1 MLLSTKIKSMIKGW
15 EGCRLTAYKCPAGVL
30 TIGYGHTG
38 KDVKPGMKITQAQ
51 ADALFET
58 DVNNFAQKVDNR
70 LKGVPVNNN
79 QFDAI
84 TSLAYN
90 IGLTALDKSTLLKKV
105 KANPNDPS
113 IRNEFAKYNH
123 AGKVV
128 LPGLTRRRTE
138 EANHYFAS

>member
-1 MLLSTKIKSMIKGW
+1 MQLSNKIKSMIKGW
-15 EGCRLTAYKCPAGVL
+15 EGCRLTAYKCPAGVF

-38 KDVKPGMKITQAQ
+38 KDVKAGMTITQAQ
-51 ADALFET
+51 ADALFEA
-58 DVNNFAQKVDNR
+58 DVNNFAQKVETR

-90 IGLTALDKSTLLKKV
+90 IGLVALDKSTLLKKV
-105 KANPNDPS
+105 KENPNNPS
-113 IRNEFAKYNH
+113 IRTEFAKFNH

-128 LPGLTRRRTE
+128 LPGLTRRRAE